1 MPSSFL
7 ENLRV
12 QGEKREIHEEGGCI
26 VSCGALEIEE
36 VFHNVACG
44 ESGEFGHLGDS
55 VTAREDLGD
64 GFAMRLTRVHRHPR
78 GVMVTTY
85 TSSLGGRSIG
95 LYHGQVEGWKEKL
108 KKANCMK
115 KKI

>member
-1 MPSSFL
+1 VPSSFL

-55 VTAREDLGD
+55 VTAREDLRD
-64 GFAMRLTRVHRHPR
+64 GFGMLLAGVHGHAR
-78 GVMVTTY
+78 GVVTT
-85 TSSLGGRSIG
+85 TLASG
-95 LYHGQVEGWKEKL
+95 LRRQPFGHHG
-108 KKANCMK
+108 
-115 KKI
+115 